1 MAMEKIG
8 MNKLREI
15 LRLKYEQGL
24 GNRQAAVSCH
34 TTHRTVAK
42 YWDLSTQNGIE
53 WDKDKLLDDTELE
66 KKVLGGGMEIQR
78 HIRHSKA
85 IPEWEYIHEELKRPH
100 VTLQLLWEEYK
111 EEQKEFGYERSFFCD
126 LYHNWK
132 KTLNICMRQD
142 HKAGEKLFVD
152 YCDVEEIGVINKDT
166 GAETKT
172 QLYVGVWGAS
182 NYTYAEASYSQG
194 KQDWLMSHVRAFE
207 YYKCV
212 PHIVVPDNLKTG
224 IRDSCFYEPEVN
236 RSYTELAEHYGFT
249 VIPARKAHPKD
260 KAKVEKGVNM
270 AQRWILACLR
280 NRKFYSLAELNAAI
294 RELLDKLN
302 NRKMR
307 KIERTRK
314 ELFEELDKPAA
325 ISLPERR
332 YEYADWKICRV
343 NIDYHVE
350 IKNHYYSVPYQLIH
364 EQVDA
369 RITENTIEIFYKHKR
384 ITSHLRSYM
393 KWGHTTKPEHM
404 PTAHQKYLD
413 QTPTK
418 LIAWAQQ
425 VGPNTVEVVQK
436 IFDSRKYIQQSY
448 RSCMGIKRLEDYYPK
463 ERIENACTRAVK
475 YRAYSYKSVKAILVG
490 GLDKQS
496 DSFGNIENAP
506 RFVHENIRGEGY
518 YNPTTYK
525 EGGRDNDGTSK
536 NQLQTNCMR
545 FIIDKKKENVIC

>member
-1 MAMEKIG
+1 MAQEKVG

-15 LRLKYEQGL
+15 LRLKYEHGL
-24 GNRQAAVSCH
+24 GNRQIAISCR

-42 YWDLSTQNGIE
+42 YWELSIQNGIDWE
-53 WDKDKLLDDTELE
+53 KDKMLDDTELA
-66 KKVLGGGMEIQR
+66 KKVLGAEMQKPR
-78 HIRHSKA
+78 NIRHSKVV
-85 IPEWEYIHEELKRPH
+85 PDWSYIHEELKRPH

-126 LYHNWK
+126 LYRAWK
-132 KTLNICMRQD
+132 KTLNISMRQD

-152 YCDVEEIGVINKDT
+152 YSGVEGIGIINKNT
-166 GAETKT
+166 GAITKT

-207 YYKCV
+207 YYGCV

-224 IRDSCFYEPEVN
+224 VTDPCLYEPEIN
-236 RSYTELAEHYGFT
+236 RSYTELAEYYGFT
-249 VIPARKAHPKD
+249 VIPAPKAHPKD

-280 NRKFYSLAELNAAI
+280 NRQFYSLAEFNTAI
-294 RELLDKLN
+294 WELLDKLN

-307 KIERTRK
+307 KINKTRK
-314 ELFEELDKPAA
+314 EMFYELDKPAA

-350 IKNHYYSVPYQLIH
+350 IANHYYSVPYQLIH

-369 RITENTIEIFYKHKR
+369 RITENTVEIFYKHNR
-384 ITSHLRSYM
+384 ITSHLHSYE
-393 KWGHTTKPEHM
+393 KWKHTTKPEHM
-404 PTAHQKYLD
+404 PTAHQKYFD
-413 QTPTK
+413 QTPTRI
-418 LIAWAQQ
+418 IAWAEQI
-425 VGPNTVEVVQK
+425 GPNTVEVVKK

-448 RSCMGIKRLEDYYPK
+448 RSCMGIKRLENYYPK
-463 ERIENACTRAVK
+463 ERIENACSRAVK

-490 GLDKQS
+490 GFDKQS
-496 DSFGNIENAP
+496 DSFCNITTAP
-506 RFVHENIRGEGY
+506 RIVHDNIRGEGY
-518 YNPTTYK
+518 YN
-525 EGGRDNDGTSK
+525 DGT
-536 NQLQTNCMR
+536 
-545 FIIDKKKENVIC
+545 